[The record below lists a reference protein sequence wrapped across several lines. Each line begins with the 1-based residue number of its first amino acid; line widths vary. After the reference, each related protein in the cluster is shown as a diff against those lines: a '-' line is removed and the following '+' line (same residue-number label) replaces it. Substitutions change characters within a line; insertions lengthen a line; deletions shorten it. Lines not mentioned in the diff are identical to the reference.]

1 MIRKILPV
9 VVGLSAFTSCSLDDD
24 GDDVI
29 IDEIQIENP
38 ASYTFKRDGE
48 STVSFSGQTTR
59 LDMGDELLAKMMDPT
74 STLDALQ
81 AMYAHE
87 EGAADFTDAD
97 LNASDK
103 NLITKTA
110 ASVDYFAANTAEQN
124 EIRADFNS
132 WLQVQVEEVFPNWN
146 SVATAG
152 VAGQL
157 ADGSSTRYVNAQGL
171 EMNQLFNKSLI
182 GALMVD
188 QAINNYLSTAV
199 LDAGDNPDNNG
210 AGITEDGKN
219 YTTMEHK
226 WDEAYGYVFGQ
237 NADAAN
243 PNADLGADNFLNK
256 YLGRVE
262 GDEDFAGI
270 ADDIFQAFKLGRAA
284 IVAKQYTVRDQQAEL
299 IQDKI
304 STIIGVRAVYYLQQA
319 KLELEKDSPAY
330 GTVFHDLSEGYGFVY
345 SLQFTRD
352 TSKQSPY
359 FNKEQVDEMLAQL
372 LGDGTNGLWDVTPET
387 LDALSETIA
396 NAFSF
401 TLEEAAN

>member
-1 MIRKILPV
+1 MIKKILPV
-9 VVGLSAFTSCSLDDD
+9 VVGLSVFTSCSLDDD

-38 ASYTFKRDGE
+38 ASYTFERDGE

-110 ASVDYFAANTAEQN
+110 ASADYFAANTAEQN

>member
-1 MIRKILPV
+1 MLKKIVPFACV
-9 VVGLSAFTSCSLDDD
+9 IVGLTSCSLDDD

-38 ASYTFKRDGE
+38 SSYTFERDGA

-59 LDMGDELLAKMMDPT
+59 LRMGDELLAAMMDDS
-74 STLDALQ
+74 STLEELG

-87 EGAADFTDAD
+87 EGAADFSDAD

-103 NLITKTA
+103 NLLTKTA
-110 ASVDYFAANTAEQN
+110 ASVDYFSTNSAEQIA
-124 EIRADFNS
+124 IRADFNS
-132 WLQVQVEEVFPNWN
+132 WLQTQVEEVFPNWN
-146 SVATAG
+146 TVATAG

-157 ADGSSTRYVNAQGL
+157 ADGASTRYVNAQGL
-171 EMNQLFNKSLI
+171 EMNQVFNKSLI

-188 QAINNYLSTAV
+188 QAINNYLSPDV

-210 AGITEDGKN
+210 AGITEEGKN

-262 GDEDFAGI
+262 GDADFAGI

-284 IVAKQYTVRDQQAEL
+284 IVAKQYTVRDQQAVI

-304 STIIGVRAVYYLQQA
+304 STIIGVRAIYYLQQA
-319 KLELEKDSPAY
+319 KLELEKESPSY
-330 GTVFHDLSEGYGFVY
+330 GTVFHDLSEGYGFIY

-352 TSKQSPY
+352 TSKEAPY
-359 FNKEQVDEMLAQL
+359 FTKNQVDALLAQL
-372 LGDGTNGLWDVTPET
+372 LGDGDNGLWDVTPET
-387 LDALSETIA
+387 LQDISETIA

-401 TLEEAAN
+401 SLEAAAN

>member
-1 MIRKILPV
+1 MLKKIVPFACV
-9 VVGLSAFTSCSLDDD
+9 IVGLTSCSLDDG

-38 ASYTFKRDGE
+38 TSYTFERDGA

-59 LDMGDELLAKMMDPT
+59 LRMGDELLAAMMDDS
-74 STLDALQ
+74 STLEELV

-87 EGAADFTDAD
+87 EGAADFSDAD

-103 NLITKTA
+103 NLLTKTA
-110 ASVDYFAANTAEQN
+110 ASVDYFSTNSAEQIA
-124 EIRADFNS
+124 IRADFNS
-132 WLQVQVEEVFPNWN
+132 WLQTQVEEVFPNWN
-146 SVATAG
+146 TVATAG

-157 ADGSSTRYVNAQGL
+157 ADGASTRYVNAQGL
-171 EMNQLFNKSLI
+171 EMNQVFNKSLI

-188 QAINNYLSTAV
+188 QAINNYLSPDV

-210 AGITEDGKN
+210 AGITEEGKN

-262 GDEDFAGI
+262 GDADFAGI

-284 IVAKQYTVRDQQAEL
+284 IVAKQYTVRDQQAVI

-319 KLELEKDSPAY
+319 KLELEKESPSY

-352 TSKQSPY
+352 TSKEAPY
-359 FNKEQVDEMLAQL
+359 FTKDQVDALLAQL
-372 LGDGTNGLWDVTPET
+372 LGDGDNGLWDVTPET
-387 LDALSETIA
+387 LQDISETIA

-401 TLEEAAN
+401 SLEAAAN

>member
-9 VVGLSAFTSCSLDDD
+9 VLGMSVFASCSLDDD
-24 GDDVI
+24 GEDVLP
-29 IDEIQIENP
+29 DEIQIENP
-38 ASYTFKRDGE
+38 TSYTFERDGA

-59 LDMGDELLAKMMDPT
+59 LDMGDELLAAMMDES
-74 STLDALQ
+74 STVAMLQ

-87 EGAADFTDAD
+87 EGAPDFSNAD

-103 NLITKTA
+103 NLLSKTA
-110 ASVDYFAANTAEQN
+110 ASADYFSANSAEQI
-124 EIRADFNS
+124 EIRADFNT

-146 SVATAG
+146 TVATPG

-157 ADGSSTRYVNAQGL
+157 ADGSSARYVNAQGL

-210 AGITEDGKN
+210 AGITEEGKN
-219 YTTMEHK
+219 YTAMEHK

-237 NADAAN
+237 NADPAN

-262 GDEDFAGI
+262 GDADFAGI

-284 IVAKQYTVRDQQAEL
+284 IVAKQYTVRDQQAEI

-319 KLELEKDSPAY
+319 KLELQKESPSY

-352 TSKQSPY
+352 TSKQSP
-359 FNKEQVDEMLAQL
+359 FFTKEQVDAMLAQL
-372 LGDGTNGLWDVTPET
+372 LGDGANGLWDVTPAT

>member
-1 MIRKILPV
+1 MLKKIVPFACV
-9 VVGLSAFTSCSLDDD
+9 IVGLTSCSLDDG

-38 ASYTFKRDGE
+38 TSYTFERDGA

-59 LDMGDELLAKMMDPT
+59 LRMGDELLAAMMDDS
-74 STLDALQ
+74 STLEELE

-87 EGAADFTDAD
+87 EGAADFSDAD

-103 NLITKTA
+103 NLLTKTA
-110 ASVDYFAANTAEQN
+110 ASVDYFSTNSAEQIA
-124 EIRADFNS
+124 IRADFNS
-132 WLQVQVEEVFPNWN
+132 WLQTQVEEVFPNWN
-146 SVATAG
+146 TVATAG

-157 ADGSSTRYVNAQGL
+157 ADGASTRYVNAQGL
-171 EMNQLFNKSLI
+171 EMNQVFNKSLI

-188 QAINNYLSTAV
+188 QAINNYLSPDV

-210 AGITEDGKN
+210 AVITEEGKN

-262 GDEDFAGI
+262 GDADFAGI

-284 IVAKQYTVRDQQAEL
+284 IVAKQYTVRDQQAVI

-304 STIIGVRAVYYLQQA
+304 STIIGVRAIYYLQQA
-319 KLELEKDSPAY
+319 KLELEKESPSY
-330 GTVFHDLSEGYGFVY
+330 GTVFHDLSEGYGFIY

-352 TSKQSPY
+352 TSKEAPY
-359 FNKEQVDEMLAQL
+359 FTKNQVDALLAQL
-372 LGDGTNGLWDVTPET
+372 LGDGDNGLWDVTPET
-387 LDALSETIA
+387 LQDISETIA

-401 TLEEAAN
+401 SLEAAAN